1 MAFDYHKPMQVL
13 LTGGSGMLG
22 TAIQNE
28 LLKTT
33 KNFFAPSSKDLDLL
47 DFKSCQ
53 AFFAEHK
60 IEYIIHCA
68 AIVGGIKANIDFPYK
83 FLDQN
88 IKIDSNLFDLARS
101 FRVKNLVYIASSC
114 MYPKNSLN
122 AMSEEILGT
131 GPLELTNEGYALA
144 KLVGTKK
151 VSVTAQELDLTWRS
165 LILSNLYGPGDHFG
179 EDRSHLVAAII
190 KKAAKAKTAN
200 LKTIG
205 MWGDG
210 SAKREFTYVSDVA
223 EFIVDNLKKMERFP
237 MVLNLGSGVDYSVKD
252 YYQAVLKSFDLAAE
266 IKPDVS
272 KPSGMQRKLM
282 NIDRARSLGWIPKTS
297 LEQGLKLTIEWY
309 AKQVELKRET

>member
-151 VSVTAQELDLTWRS
+151 VSVTAQELGLTWRS